1 MTRFSLV
8 IIFFSFLFVRS
19 DGQCS
24 CSDLEFMKQLLQQE
38 IFERKLEISK
48 LRSEIQTS
56 SNGHELI
63 ETDSFKG
70 KMFLQYMYLYMQYFY
85 TFYLF

>member
-1 MTRFSLV
+1 MAKFSLV
-8 IIFFSFLFVRS
+8 IILLSFLFVRS

-24 CSDLEFMKQLLQQE
+24 CSDLEFIKQLIQQE
-38 IFERKLEISK
+38 MFERKLENSK

-63 ETDSFKG
+63 ETDFFKG
-70 KMFLQYMYLYMQYFY
+70 K
-85 TFYLF
+85 